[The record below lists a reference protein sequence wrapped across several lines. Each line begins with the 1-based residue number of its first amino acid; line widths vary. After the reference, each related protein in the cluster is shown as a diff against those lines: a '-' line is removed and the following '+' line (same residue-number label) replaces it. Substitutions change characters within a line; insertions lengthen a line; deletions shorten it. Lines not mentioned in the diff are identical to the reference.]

1 MDAVK
6 DMVTA
11 MVTDMGRGY
20 GVART
25 GIRARERQSDR
36 RAPVL
41 CAISALVMAAAV

>member
-6 DMVTA
+6 D

-36 RAPVL
+36 QASVL
-41 CAISALVMAAAV
+41 CAISALVMALSV